1 MGNFGA
7 RSVPCWGSWTIYKNC
22 LYCIALMCYSVSV
35 NKFAK
40 EVARLRII
48 IKILLFPIVLALTL
62 LVAFCR
68 FFCLFSGMV
77 LGIVAFLLFLLG
89 IVVLFA
95 GRVDGFI
102 GFLVLAW
109 LVSPYG
115 LPLAASWLTE
125 RVADF
130 NHMLKSI

>member
-1 MGNFGA
+1 M
-7 RSVPCWGSWTIYKNC
+7 
-22 LYCIALMCYSVSV
+22 
-35 NKFAK
+35 
-40 EVARLRII
+40 RII

-115 LPLAASWLTE
+115 LPLAAIWLLGK
-125 RVADF
+125 VQD
-130 NHMLKSI
+130 LKFAIQDAVYR

>member
-1 MGNFGA
+1 M
-7 RSVPCWGSWTIYKNC
+7 
-22 LYCIALMCYSVSV
+22 
-35 NKFAK
+35 
-40 EVARLRII
+40 RII

-125 RVADF
+125 RVAGF

>member
-1 MGNFGA
+1 M
-7 RSVPCWGSWTIYKNC
+7 
-22 LYCIALMCYSVSV
+22 
-35 NKFAK
+35 
-40 EVARLRII
+40 RIL

-62 LVAFCR
+62 QVAFCR

-77 LGIVAFLLFLLG
+77 LGIVAFLLFLQG
-89 IVVLFA
+89 NEVLFA
-95 GRVDGFI
+95 GRVDGYI

>member
-1 MGNFGA
+1 M
-7 RSVPCWGSWTIYKNC
+7 
-22 LYCIALMCYSVSV
+22 
-35 NKFAK
+35 
-40 EVARLRII
+40 RII

-68 FFCLFSGMV
+68 FFCLFSGMA

-109 LVSPYG
+109 LVSPFG

-125 RVADF
+125 RVAGF

>member
-1 MGNFGA
+1 M
-7 RSVPCWGSWTIYKNC
+7 
-22 LYCIALMCYSVSV
+22 
-35 NKFAK
+35 
-40 EVARLRII
+40 RII

-77 LGIVAFLLFLLG
+77 LGIVVFLLFLLG

-125 RVADF
+125 RVAGF

>member
-1 MGNFGA
+1 M
-7 RSVPCWGSWTIYKNC
+7 
-22 LYCIALMCYSVSV
+22 
-35 NKFAK
+35 
-40 EVARLRII
+40 RII

-68 FFCLFSGMV
+68 FFCLFSGLV

-115 LPLAASWLTE
+115 LPLAASLLPE

>member
-1 MGNFGA
+1 M
-7 RSVPCWGSWTIYKNC
+7 
-22 LYCIALMCYSVSV
+22 
-35 NKFAK
+35 
-40 EVARLRII
+40 RII
-48 IKILLFPIVLALTL
+48 IKLLLFPIVLALTL